1 MTSDLPAFT
10 EKNFWKLATK
20 LLNRISQANG
30 ETDTIRNIL
39 LTIKSFTRFD
49 AVAIRLQKGEDFPYY
64 VTKGFSD
71 EFVAHEKFLCAKSL
85 DGKIARDQ
93 DGKPVLECLCGSVIS
108 GRTDASKPFFTTAG
122 SFFTNSTTKLQDS
135 TPAEDFPTSIRNR
148 CNQEGYESV
157 ALIPLRQKNEII
169 GLLQLNHQ
177 QQDAFT
183 PTMIEFFEQL
193 GSAIGLVLRQQ
204 TKEEQLRQAQKLEAV
219 GRLAGGVAHDFN
231 NILTAINGYSEM
243 LLAGLPAD
251 DPMAEDIGMIFEA
264 GQRAASLTEQLL
276 ALGRRKAAQTK
287 TLALNEILERAR
299 KMLGR
304 ILGDKI
310 NLRFELSD
318 DLWPVNADPGHIDQV
333 LLNLA
338 VNARDAMADG
348 GTLFVGSEN
357 TPECVL
363 LTVADD
369 GGGMN
374 EETRQRAFE
383 PYFST
388 KQKAGSYGLGLSTV
402 HGLVTQNLGSI
413 EIGSE
418 LGAGTTVKIY
428 LPRAEEKIETV
439 PPAAVAT
446 SSGTETI
453 LLVEDEATVRMFTK
467 RILERNGYRIL
478 EAAEGKEAIEVFTRH
493 QNQIHLLLTDVIMPN
508 MNGREL
514 YESLQTSVPDLRV
527 LFMSGYSADILAP
540 NGVLDSGIHLIE
552 KPFTAKDLVQRVRAR
567 LDQN

>member
-1 MTSDLPAFT
+1 MTSDVPVFT
-10 EKNFWKLATK
+10 ENNFWKLATE
-20 LLNRISQANG
+20 LLNRISQSNG

-71 EFVAHEKFLCAKSL
+71 EFVAHEKFLCAKSI

-93 DGKPVLECLCGSVIS
+93 DGKPVLECMCGSVIS
-108 GRTDASKPFFTTAG
+108 GGTDAGKPFFTAAG
-122 SFFTNSTTKLQDS
+122 SFFTNSTTKLLAS
-135 TPAEDFPTSIRNR
+135 TPAEDFQTSTRNR

-183 PTMIEFFEQL
+183 LTMIEFFEQL
-193 GSAIGLVLRQQ
+193 GNAIGLALRQQ
-204 TKEEQLRQAQKLEAV
+204 TKEEQLHQAQKLEAV

-231 NILTAINGYSEM
+231 NILTAINGYAEM

-287 TLALNEILERAR
+287 TLAMNEILERAR

-357 TPECVL
+357 TPEGVL

-402 HGLVTQNLGSI
+402 HGLVSQNQGSI

-467 RILERNGYRIL
+467 RILEKNGYRIL
-478 EAAEGKEAIEVFTRH
+478 EAAEAKEAIEVFARH

-540 NGVLDSGIHLIE
+540 NGVLDSSIHLIE